1 MILTVTLNTALDLTY
16 GVPEL
21 VPHASHRVSDISERP
36 GGKGLNVARVLAALG
51 HETVVTGFAGG
62 STGAVLREL
71 LADLPTRDARS
82 QDARSSDTRSRGA
95 GANGPEADTTRP
107 GPRPET
113 AVVPG
118 GEDDRAIPTGSAP
131 APHASPAPRTA
142 PAPII
147 DALVTVAGNTRRTI
161 AVVDR
166 TTGDTTQLNEPGPLI
181 SADEW
186 SAFLDRYE
194 ELLAEV
200 DAVALCGSLPPGIH
214 VGAYAELIRPARAAG
229 VPVLLDTSGEPL
241 RRGIAARPDLIKP
254 NADELAQLTGSRDPL
269 RATRDARRRGAH
281 GVVASLGPDG
291 MLAVTPDGVWQAS
304 PPDRVRGNPTGAGDS
319 AVAGL
324 LSGLVEG
331 LGWPDRLR
339 RAVALST
346 ATVLSPTAGDFDR
359 AAYEE
364 LLPGVGVEEH
374 PRVA

>member
-21 VPHASHRVSDISERP
+21 VPHASHRVSDMSERP
-36 GGKGLNVARVLAALG
+36 GGKGLNVARVLSALG
-51 HETVVTGFAGG
+51 HETAVTGFAGG

-71 LADLPTRDARS
+71 LGSLSP
-82 QDARSSDTRSRGA
+82 QDAGTDTKAGNGA
-95 GANGPEADTTRP
+95 TPADSTGATSAD
-107 GPRPET
+107 
-113 AVVPG
+113 
-118 GEDDRAIPTGSAP
+118 S
-131 APHASPAPRTA
+131 TA
-142 PAPII
+142 PAAAPIT

-166 TTGDTTQLNEPGPLI
+166 ATGDTTQLNEPGPLVT
-181 SADEW
+181 ADEW
-186 SAFLDRYE
+186 TALLGRYE
-194 ELLAEV
+194 ELLTGA

-214 VGAYAELIRPARAAG
+214 VGAYAELVRLARSAG

-254 NADELAQLTGSRDPL
+254 NADELAQLTGSREPL

-281 GVVASLGPDG
+281 GVIASLGPDG
-291 MLAVTPDGVWQAS
+291 MLAVTPDGIWQAS
-304 PPDRVRGNPTGAGDS
+304 PPAKVLGNPTGAGDS

-331 LGWPDRLR
+331 LSWPDRLR

-364 LLPGVGVEEH
+364 LLPRVGIEEH
-374 PRVA
+374 TTAA